1 MDIITKLNILFKT
14 NLEAIDNDEYFEL
27 VNELGYSVESQK
39 KFIDYIL
46 YNTLSIE
53 NKSKVFMLLREV
65 YGLETEENYNLNL
78 MELYNWVLNL
88 MFKERF
94 YNYSICYKFSDLLV
108 MMSKN
113 VEQVYRD
120 IINMIDINKPISVQI
135 AICSM
140 YGVHKFYNY
149 KELTEIFFDK
159 ILLSIERN
167 ENNKNIIEDINNF
180 LRGFLKLKE
189 YEKYK
194 EKFSSYLGKG

>member
-1 MDIITKLNILFKT
+1 
-14 NLEAIDNDEYFEL
+14 
-27 VNELGYSVESQK
+27 
-39 KFIDYIL
+39 
-46 YNTLSIE
+46 
-53 NKSKVFMLLREV
+53 
-65 YGLETEENYNLNL
+65 
-78 MELYNWVLNL
+78 
-88 MFKERF
+88 
-94 YNYSICYKFSDLLV
+94 

-113 VEQVYRD
+113 TEQVYRD

-180 LRGFLKLKE
+180 LKGFLKLKE

-194 EKFSSYLGKG
+194 EKFIPYLIKG